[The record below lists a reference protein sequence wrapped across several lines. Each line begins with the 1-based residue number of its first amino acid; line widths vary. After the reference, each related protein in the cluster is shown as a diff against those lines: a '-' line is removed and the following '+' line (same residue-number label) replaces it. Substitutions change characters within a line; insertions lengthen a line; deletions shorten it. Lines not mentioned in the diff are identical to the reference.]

1 MMPLVSSSFF
11 LSGRFPVDSVR
22 SIKAS
27 PVTLLYPRMVSVGIV
42 EPGAHVPARGVIKE
56 MAAFPMTAPETG
68 PEITKPIVNPAV
80 ETDVRSPITGVPKV
94 APVTPTPPSR
104 RPEKSD
110 FRRLYPN
117 ARDPVIV
124 IISPGP
130 IARIPEV
137 SISRARRLIVDGDY
151 RRRDGNRDVCGG
163 KQRRKPQQACE
174 EHKVHSFRNELQ
186 HRMGCNRIQ
195 VPCVL
200 GETKRPSEERR
211 LLSKDRSSGP
221 IPERAGYWISGET
234 GENDLKNFIGSPIKR
249 SNPRMVAH
257 LQCRRNQASKR
268 SATQFV
274 ISVSAISAEV

>member
-1 MMPLVSSSFF
+1 M
-11 LSGRFPVDSVR
+11 
-22 SIKAS
+22 
-27 PVTLLYPRMVSVGIV
+27 LLYPRMVSVGIV

-137 SISRARRLIVDGDY
+137 SFSRARRLIVNGDY
-151 RRRDGNRDVCGG
+151 RRRDGNRDVRRG

-174 EHKVHSFRNELQ
+174 EHKVHWFRELQ
-186 HRMGCNRIQ
+186 HKMAAKVFRCLAFSARPKGRTTNRGFCQKIDLQ
-195 VPCVL
+195 GQPQ
-200 GETKRPSEERR
+200 RER
-211 LLSKDRSSGP
+211 
-221 IPERAGYWISGET
+221 GYWISGET
-234 GENDLKNFIGSPIKR
+234 GENDLKNFTGSAIKR
-249 SNPRMVAH
+249 INPQMVAH
-257 LQCRRNQASKR
+257 IQSSGTTWCPVTEVNSNQ
-268 SATQFV
+268 
-274 ISVSAISAEV
+274 